1 MAWAPEIAVDREL
14 ARRLI
19 GSQFPELEL
28 RSLELIG
35 EGWDNTVW
43 LVDGEW
49 AFRFPRRAVAVPL
62 VERELA
68 VLPRIA
74 PLVSAPVPVPQL
86 PRRAARMPSRGRT
99 SALASSS
106 ETSSAVYR
114 ADESALARDLGAFLA
129 GLHAARID
137 AELPVDPNR
146 RMDMA
151 RRVEIGPGPPR
162 STHSG
167 SASGSLRLSLA
178 RSSRRPLA
186 LTPPEHLV
194 TAHGDLHF
202 RHVLVER
209 ARRAR
214 RRHRLGGRVRG
225 GSRRR
230 PPALL
235 ERLRRRGPGCVLQ
248 TPTDRS
254 PRTTSPAHACSRS
267 ASTRSSP
274 STATAKARGVVRD
287 EALASLART
296 IGRLKRA
303 PQTPSPANPRAHR
316 T

>member
-1 MAWAPEIAVDREL
+1 MAWTPEIAVDREL

-74 PLVSAPVPVPQL
+74 PLVSAPVPVPQFRGE
-86 PRRAARMPSRGRT
+86 PTAAFPWPYLGARFIVGDELGR
-99 SALASSS
+99 
-106 ETSSAVYR
+106 VP
-114 ADESALARDLGAFLA
+114 ADESAFARDLGAFLA

-137 AELPVDPNR
+137 AELTVDPNR

-151 RRVEIGPGPPR
+151 RRVEMAQDPLAALRAAGLWEPPALV
-162 STHSG
+162 G
-167 SASGSLRLSLA
+167 AIFEEA
-178 RSSRRPLA
+178 VA

-202 RHVLVER
+202 RHVLVNEHGRLAGVIDWGDVCVAAPGIDLLLYWSAFGAAGRDTFSNAYGPIATDDLAR
-209 ARRAR
+209 ARVLAIGINAILAEYG
-214 RRHRLGGRVRG
+214 HREGR
-225 GSRRR
+225 
-230 PPALL
+230 
-235 ERLRRRGPGCVLQ
+235 
-248 TPTDRS
+248 
-254 PRTTSPAHACSRS
+254 TS
-267 ASTRSSP
+267 
-274 STATAKARGVVRD
+274 VRD

-296 IGRLKRA
+296 MVD
-303 PQTPSPANPRAHR
+303 
-316 T
+316 